1 MSENMNGVSAGNAA
15 DKTYANTKYKDT
27 FFRYLFKEKA
37 GMLELYNALFDDCL
51 TDESEIEDCTIE
63 DVFTRQMKNDLAF
76 RVRKKRVIVL
86 TEHQSTLNENM
97 PLRFLMYLGRTYN
110 QMMTT
115 NAVYKER
122 RIELDAPEFYNGDR
136 NQKEYWEMHLS
147 DAFPEGVEVNIDLKV
162 KVYNINYGKNSK
174 LLQQTKLL
182 SGYSYFVDKIKHLCK
197 NGSELKEAIDIA
209 VRECIK
215 EGVLTDQLT
224 YLGSEVVGMFA
235 TEFNMDEAVKVW
247 KEEAREEGLEEGI
260 KEGRKEGQSEGRLGI
275 IKDYLKNGG
284 TVEQARKLLKAT
296 EEEIQKATKEM

>member
-1 MSENMNGVSAGNAA
+1 MSENMNGMSAGNTA

-27 FFRYLFKEKA
+27 FFRYLFKEKS

-110 QMMTT
+110 QMMTK

-122 RIELDAPEFYNGDR
+122 RIELDAPEFVVFYNGDR

-147 DAFPEGVEVNIDLKV
+147 DAFPEGVKVNIDLRV
-162 KVYNINYGKNSK
+162 RVYNINYGKNSK
-174 LLQQTKLL
+174 
-182 SGYSYFVDKIKHLCK
+182 IKHLCK
-197 NGSELKEAIDIA
+197 HGIELQEAIDTA

-224 YLGSEVVGMFA
+224 YLGSEVMGMFA
-235 TEFNMDEAVKVW
+235 TEFDMDEAVKVW
-247 KEEAREEGLEEGI
+247 KEEAREEGLEEGRE
-260 KEGRKEGQSEGRLGI
+260 EGRKQGIREGRLEGQSEGRLGI
-275 IKDYLKNGG
+275 IKNYLENGG
-284 TVEQARKLLKAT
+284 TVEQARELLKAT
-296 EEEIQKATKEM
+296 EEEIQKVTKEM

>member
-1 MSENMNGVSAGNAA
+1 MSENMNGMSAGNTA

-27 FFRYLFKEKA
+27 FFRYLFKEKS

-122 RIELDAPEFYNGDR
+122 RIELDAPEFVVFYNGDR
-136 NQKEYWEMHLS
+136 NQK
-147 DAFPEGVEVNIDLKV
+147 D
-162 KVYNINYGKNSK
+162 YGKNSK

-197 NGSELKEAIDIA
+197 NGSALKEAIDTA

-224 YLGSEVVGMFA
+224 YLGSEVMGMFA
-235 TEFNMDEAVKVW
+235 TEFDMDEAVKVW
-247 KEEAREEGLEEGI
+247 KEEAREEGLEEGRKQGI
-260 KEGRKEGQSEGRLGI
+260 REGRLEGQSEGRLGI
-275 IKDYLKNGG
+275 IKNYLENGG
-284 TVEQARKLLKAT
+284 TVEQARELLKAT
-296 EEEIQKATKEM
+296 EEEIQKVTKEM

>member
-1 MSENMNGVSAGNAA
+1 MPNV
-15 DKTYANTKYKDT
+15 KYDVKLHLH
-27 FFRYLFKEKA
+27 F
-37 GMLELYNALFDDCL
+37 
-51 TDESEIEDCTIE
+51 SE

-76 RVRKKRVIVL
+76 RVRKKCVIVL

-122 RIELDAPEFYNGDR
+122 RIELDAPEFVVFYNGDR

-147 DAFPEGVEVNIDLKV
+147 DAFPEGVKVNIDLRV
-162 KVYNINYGKNSK
+162 RVYNINYGKNSK

-197 NGSELKEAIDIA
+197 NGSELKEAIDTA

-224 YLGSEVVGMFA
+224 YLGSEVMGMFA
-235 TEFNMDEAVKVW
+235 TEFDMDEAVKVW
-247 KEEAREEGLEEGI
+247 KEEAREEGLEEGRE
-260 KEGRKEGQSEGRLGI
+260 EGRAKGEAEGRAEGRAASKI
-275 IKDYLKNGG
+275 IEQIMKKYKKGCSVAETADMLEENPSAIEQIYDILRQNAPDYDVQKIYQSLLEKN
-284 TVEQARKLLKAT
+284 AT
-296 EEEIQKATKEM
+296 LM

>member
-1 MSENMNGVSAGNAA
+1 MKKRTKIKTKTQPVVIRNYRDTLFRMLYRNKKRLLSLFNAVNGTHYDNPDDLTITTLEGVL
-15 DKTYANTKYKDT
+15 
-27 FFRYLFKEKA
+27 YL
-37 GMLELYNALFDDCL
+37 G
-51 TDESEIEDCTIE
+51 
-63 DVFTRQMKNDLAF
+63 MKNDVSCIIDMMMQLY
-76 RVRKKRVIVL
+76 
-86 TEHQSTLNENM
+86 EHQSTVNPNM
-97 PLRFLMYLGRTYN
+97 PLRNLFYVSDLLQKYLYEEG
-110 QMMTT
+110 
-115 NAVYKER
+115 
-122 RIELDAPEFYNGDR
+122 LDIYSRKQIKIPTPKFVVFYNGDR
-136 NQKEYWEMHLS
+136 NQKEYWELHLS
-147 DAFPEGVEVNIDLKV
+147 DAFPEGAEVNIDLKV

-182 SGYSYFVDKIKHLCK
+182 SGYSYFVDKIKYLCK

>member
-1 MSENMNGVSAGNAA
+1 MPNV
-15 DKTYANTKYKDT
+15 KYDVKLHLH
-27 FFRYLFKEKA
+27 F
-37 GMLELYNALFDDCL
+37 
-51 TDESEIEDCTIE
+51 SE

-122 RIELDAPEFYNGDR
+122 RIELDAPEFVVFYNGDR

-147 DAFPEGVEVNIDLKV
+147 DAFPEGVKVNIDLRV
-162 KVYNINYGKNSK
+162 RVYNINYGKNSK

-197 NGSELKEAIDIA
+197 NGSELKEAIDTA

-224 YLGSEVVGMFA
+224 YLGSEVMGMFA
-235 TEFNMDEAVKVW
+235 TEFDMDEAVKVW
-247 KEEAREEGLEEGI
+247 KEEAREEGLEEGRE
-260 KEGRKEGQSEGRLGI
+260 EGRAKGEAEGRAEGRAASKI
-275 IKDYLKNGG
+275 IEQIMKKYKKGCSVAETADMLEENPSAIEQIYDILRQNAPDYDVQKIYQSLLEKN
-284 TVEQARKLLKAT
+284 AT
-296 EEEIQKATKEM
+296 LM